1 MVNGYTYFAARASA
15 SMKPSKQMKYG
26 RLGMLWQEYA
36 VAALIFMCHCF
47 TRSTHPSSW
56 NVFFSLWYSL
66 YVLGSVAL
74 VLRLSERN
82 VDCSTFCDGYVF
94 LTVYML
100 TNGKFGFFSFRLC
113 SRLGAEF
120 IRWLRVHEH
129 HSHFARVEVPA
140 CLLVC
145 ACVVLPPNDSIR
157 LKCQSFNHKI
167 VGRWLFTH
175 AGNDVIF
182 DSTHTQL
189 VWWLMALVSR
199 TSSTAAINTFT
210 NVSILLTGWMATRSE
225 ARGPRRKAHGKHQSH
240 FSLYTRNVS
249 TYCGCICIE

>member
-1 MVNGYTYFAARASA
+1 MIKTEMVNGYTYFAARASA

-36 VAALIFMCHCF
+36 VVALIFIVSPDQLIRAHERFFYGIHC
-47 TRSTHPSSW
+47 T
-56 NVFFSLWYSL
+56 

-82 VDCSTFCDGYVF
+82 VDCSTFRDGYVF
-94 LTVYML
+94 CTVYML
-100 TNGKFGFFSFRLC
+100 TNGKFGFFSFRPC

-189 VWWLMALVSR
+189 V
-199 TSSTAAINTFT
+199 
-210 NVSILLTGWMATRSE
+210 
-225 ARGPRRKAHGKHQSH
+225 
-240 FSLYTRNVS
+240 
-249 TYCGCICIE
+249 